1 LANAGQE
8 KAAMNTSVRR
18 SAWHW
23 KPLTALLALLIGI
36 ALALSA
42 CGGDDTP
49 APAGPPQPVTPA
61 AGDPTP
67 SPHERLRLPVG
78 DSLALAWSPD
88 GSVLAVGDGP
98 RIWLY
103 DAGFQPLRAL
113 EGHTAAV
120 RDLAWSPDGTRL
132 ASAALDNTVRV
143 WNPDTGAT
151 LATLAGHTDWV
162 FALAWSPDG
171 TQLVSGGADNHVYLW
186 DAGGGEPLTA
196 LGEAHVL
203 AISFRLLDR
212 EVIQTVNTL
221 EAALKTLAALEAE
234 PLADL
239 VARLRATDYHLF
251 VTFDDPAFVQTLLA
265 IDASAYRLALRT
277 GDAALDEDLAALPN
291 SEVALLLAMP
301 DDPEVSAALDALEA
315 AEAAIAAIDSRDD
328 ADLIR
333 TVRSLQNQELVIV
346 ITAASGETTTA
357 TAGEDF
363 IATLADLEGEDFTVS
378 FGLENG
384 EAIAAKLQDPDFVAA
399 LRQYDEAV
407 NAIGAFNAREDANL
421 LRLFGRLR
429 DHDAV
434 LAVTTGNADLDA
446 TLAALDEGARVRLA
460 LALFDETLLP
470 VLRQLGAHHF
480 DVAAVDG
487 LTTRDLSAALAELP
501 HSLSFEV
508 DDDEALA
515 AELAAL
521 PEKDALRA
529 AALLDDAVFL
539 GYLDGQ
545 ASAQATV
552 DGIAARED
560 SPFIQAVR
568 ALRLETFQRD
578 AQAHVPVERLDRL
591 GFYLLI
597 VPQGETA
604 NAMSTQADAEIS
616 GALETLGAAGL
627 AAEIA
632 AGRYTLFPPLEPA
645 QVEAILARAF
655 SDSFAVQ
662 VLRETN
668 GHTASATAVAW
679 SPDGAT
685 VASGGADMTI
695 RLWNPQSGQ
704 LLAVLDDHQD
714 SITDL
719 AWSPDGTRLASASW
733 DKTVRVWDLSAGP
746 DRAQAIATLKGLD
759 RHVIALAWSPDG
771 AALVT
776 AGRDGFVRLWNAADG
791 EQIAVLGV
799 HGADVRAVAW
809 SADGARIVSSGLD
822 GTVRV
827 WDATEALAAVE

>member
-1 LANAGQE
+1 M
-8 KAAMNTSVRR
+8 KRSVRR
-18 SAWHW
+18 PAWRYGT
-23 KPLTALLALLIGI
+23 LTMLLAGI

-42 CGGDDTP
+42 CGGDHTP

-61 AGDPTP
+61 AGDSTP
-67 SPHERLRLPVG
+67 SPYERLRLPVA
-78 DSLALAWSPD
+78 DALALAWSPD

-103 DAGFQPLRAL
+103 DADLKPLRAL

-132 ASAALDNTVRV
+132 ASAGLDNTVRV
-143 WNPDTGAT
+143 WNPATGAT
-151 LATLAGHTDWV
+151 LATLGGHADWV
-162 FALAWSPDG
+162 FALDWSPDG

-203 AISFRLLDR
+203 ALSFKLLDR

-221 EAALKTLAALEAE
+221 EAALKTLAAIKAE
-234 PLADL
+234 SLADL

-251 VTFDDPAFVQTLLA
+251 VTFEDPAFVQTLLA
-265 IDASAYRLALRT
+265 VDASAYRLVLHT
-277 GDAALDEDLAALPN
+277 GDAALDADLTALPN
-291 SEVALLLAMP
+291 SDVAALLALDGDQAAN
-301 DDPEVSAALDALEA
+301 AALDALEA
-315 AEAAIAAIDSRDD
+315 ADAAIAAIDSRDD

-333 TVRSLQNQELVIV
+333 TVRSLQNQELVII

-357 TAGEDF
+357 AAGEDF
-363 IATLADLEGEDFTVS
+363 IATLADLDGEDFTVS

-384 EAIAAKLQDPDFVAA
+384 EAIAAKLQDADFVAA
-399 LRQYDEAV
+399 LRRYDEAV
-407 NAIGAFNAREDANL
+407 NAIGAFNAREDVSL

-429 DHDAV
+429 SRDAV
-434 LAVTTGNADLDA
+434 LTITTGDDDLNA
-446 TLAALDEGARVRLA
+446 TLAALDDAARVRLA

-470 VLRQLGAHHF
+470 VVRSLGAHHF
-480 DVAAVDG
+480 DVAAVEG
-487 LTTRDLSAALAELP
+487 LTARDLGAALAELP
-501 HSLSFEV
+501 HRLSFQVEG
-508 DDDEALA
+508 DEALA

-521 PEKDALRA
+521 SEKDALRA
-529 AALLDDAVFL
+529 ATLLDDAVFL
-539 GYLDGQ
+539 GYLDGR
-545 ASAQATV
+545 ARAQETV

-560 SPFIQAVR
+560 SAFIQAAR

-591 GFYLLI
+591 GFYLLM

-604 NAMSTQADAEIS
+604 SAMSAQDDAEIT
-616 GALETLGAAGL
+616 GALETQGAAGM

-632 AGRYTLFPPLEPA
+632 AGRYTLFPALEAP

-655 SDSFAVQ
+655 GDSFALE
-662 VLRETN
+662 VLREAN

-685 VASGGADMTI
+685 VASGGADMTL
-695 RLWNPQSGQ
+695 RLWNPQSGR
-704 LLAVLDDHQD
+704 LLAVLDDHED
-714 SITDL
+714 GITDL

-733 DKTVRVWDLSAGP
+733 DKTVRVWDFSAGP
-746 DRAQAIATLKGLD
+746 DKARATATLKGLD

-771 AALVT
+771 EALVT
-776 AGRDGFVRLWNAADG
+776 AGRDGFVRLWRAADG
-791 EQIAVLGV
+791 QQVAVLGA
-799 HGADVRAVAW
+799 HGADVRAVTW
-809 SADGARIVSSGLD
+809 SPDGARIVSSGLD
-822 GTVRV
+822 GAVRV
-827 WDATEALAAVE
+827 WDAAEALAAVE

>member
-1 LANAGQE
+1 MS
-8 KAAMNTSVRR
+8 KSVRR
-18 SAWHW
+18 PLWHRGTRTLW
-23 KPLTALLALLIGI
+23 LALLIGI
-36 ALALSA
+36 AFAVSA
-42 CGGDDTP
+42 CGDDDS

-61 AGDPTP
+61 ANDPTP
-67 SPHERLRLPVG
+67 SPHERLRLPV
-78 DSLALAWSPD
+78 DEALALAWSPD
-88 GSVLAVGDGP
+88 GSVLAVGNGP

-103 DAGFQPLRAL
+103 DADFKPLRAL
-113 EGHTAAV
+113 EGHSAAV
-120 RDLAWSPDGTRL
+120 RDLAWSPDGTHL
-132 ASAALDNTVRV
+132 ASAGLDNTVRV
-143 WNPDTGAT
+143 WNPDTGAA
-151 LATLAGHTDWV
+151 LATLTGHTDWV
-162 FALAWSPDG
+162 FALAWSADG
-171 TQLVSGGADNHVYLW
+171 TQLVSGGADNRLLLW
-186 DAGGGEPLTA
+186 DTGGGKALTA

-203 AISFRLLDR
+203 ALSFKLLDR
-212 EVIQTVNTL
+212 EVMRTVNTL

-234 PLADL
+234 PLTAL

-251 VTFDDPAFVQTLLA
+251 VKFEEPDFVQTLLA
-265 IDASAYRLALRT
+265 VDSSAYRLALRT
-277 GDAALDEDLAALPN
+277 GNAALDEDLAALPN

-301 DDPEVSAALDALEA
+301 DDAKVNAALDALEA

-346 ITAASGETTTA
+346 ITAASGESTTA
-357 TAGEDF
+357 AAGEDF

-407 NAIGAFNAREDANL
+407 DAIGAFNAREDAAL

-429 DHDAV
+429 DHDAA
-434 LAVTTGNADLDA
+434 LTITTGDANLDA
-446 TLAALDEGARVRLA
+446 TLAALDEAARVRLA
-460 LALFDETLLP
+460 LALSDETLLP

-487 LTTRDLSAALAELP
+487 LTARDLSAALAELP
-501 HSLSFEV
+501 HSLAFEV
-508 DDDEALA
+508 DNDEALA

-529 AALLDDAVFL
+529 ATLLDDVVFL
-539 GYLDGQ
+539 GHLDRQ
-545 ASAQATV
+545 ASAQQTV
-552 DGIAARED
+552 DDIAARED
-560 SPFIQAVR
+560 STFIQAAR
-568 ALRLETFQRD
+568 ALRLETFQRE
-578 AQAHVPVERLDRL
+578 AQAQVPVDRLDRL
-591 GFYLLI
+591 GFYLLM

-604 NAMSTQADAEIS
+604 SAMSTQDDAEIIA
-616 GALETLGAAGL
+616 ALEALGAAGL
-627 AAEIA
+627 ANEIA
-632 AGRYTLFPPLEPA
+632 AGRYNLFPALEPA
-645 QVEAILARAF
+645 QVETILARAF

-685 VASGGADMTI
+685 IASGGADMTL
-695 RLWNPQSGQ
+695 RLWNPQSGE

-714 SITDL
+714 SITDV

-733 DKTVRVWDLSAGP
+733 DHSVRIWDFSAGP
-746 DRAQAIATLKGLD
+746 DKARVAATLKGLD

-776 AGRDGFVRLWNAADG
+776 AGRDGSVRLWNATDG
-791 EQIAVLGV
+791 ALIAVLGA
-799 HGADVRAVAW
+799 HDGDVRAVAW
-809 SADGARIVSSGLD
+809 SPDGARIVSSGLD
-822 GTVRV
+822 GLVRV
-827 WDATEALAAVE
+827 WNVAEALAGG

>member
-1 LANAGQE
+1 M
-8 KAAMNTSVRR
+8 KRSVRHP
-18 SAWHW
+18 AWRW
-23 KPLTALLALLIGI
+23 RTSTVLLALLIGI

-42 CGGDDTP
+42 CGDDAP

-61 AGDPTP
+61 EGDPTP
-67 SPHERLRLPVG
+67 SPYERLRLPVA
-78 DSLALAWSPD
+78 DALALAWSPD
-88 GSVLAVGDGP
+88 GSLLAIGDGP

-103 DAGFQPLRAL
+103 DGNLKPLHAL

-132 ASAALDNTVRV
+132 ASAGLDNTVRV
-143 WNPDTGAT
+143 WNPATGAT

-171 TQLVSGGADNHVYLW
+171 TRLVSGGADNRVHLW
-186 DAGGGEPLTA
+186 DASGGEALSA

-203 AISFRLLDR
+203 AISFKLLDS
-212 EVIQTVNTL
+212 EAIQTVNTL
-221 EAALKTLAALEAE
+221 EAAQKTLAAIEAE

-251 VTFDDPAFVQTLLA
+251 VIFDDPAFVQTLLA
-265 IDASAYRLALRT
+265 VDASAYRLALHT
-277 GDAALDEDLAALPN
+277 GNAALDEDLAALPN
-291 SEVALLLAMP
+291 SDVAALLAMHDEP
-301 DDPEVSAALDALEA
+301 AVNAALDALEA

-328 ADLIR
+328 TDLIR

-357 TAGEDF
+357 AAGEDF

-407 NAIGAFNAREDANL
+407 DAIGAFNAREDASL

-429 DHDAV
+429 NRDAV
-434 LAVTTGNADLDA
+434 LTITTGNNDLNA
-446 TLAALDEGARVRLA
+446 TLAALDDAARVRLA

-470 VLRQLGAHHF
+470 VMRQLGAHNF

-487 LTTRDLSAALAELP
+487 LTAHDLGTALAELP
-501 HSLSFEV
+501 HSLSFQVEE
-508 DDDEALA
+508 DEALA
-515 AELAAL
+515 AKLAAL

-529 AALLDDAVFL
+529 ATLLDDVVFL
-539 GYLDGQ
+539 SHLNGR
-545 ASAQATV
+545 ARAQETV
-552 DGIAARED
+552 DDIAARED
-560 SPFIQAVR
+560 SPFIQAAR

-591 GFYLLI
+591 GFYLLMA
-597 VPQGETA
+597 PQGETA
-604 NAMSTQADAEIS
+604 SAMSAQDDAEIT

-627 AAEIA
+627 DAEIA
-632 AGRYTLFPPLEPA
+632 AGRYTLFPALEPA

-655 SDSFAVQ
+655 GDSFAVQ
-662 VLRETN
+662 VLREAN

-695 RLWNPQSGQ
+695 RLWDPQSGQ
-704 LLAVLDDHQD
+704 LLAVLDDHED

-733 DKTVRVWDLSAGP
+733 DKTVRVWDFSAGP
-746 DRAQAIATLKGLD
+746 DKARVAATLKGLD

-771 AALVT
+771 TALVT
-776 AGRDGFVRLWNAADG
+776 AGRDGFVRLWSAADG
-791 EQIAVLGV
+791 QPVAVLGA
-799 HGADVRAVAW
+799 HGADVRAVTW
-809 SADGARIVSSGLD
+809 SPDGAWIVSSGLD
-822 GTVRV
+822 GTVHV
-827 WDATEALAAVE
+827 WDATEALAAVG